1 MRHTPKP
8 PPVVQE
14 QLIAALLPNV
24 HVEPPPLS
32 PAPLPTLLSGTLPT
46 SSTDGLLVGMARID
60 RSGRLH
66 ERRLL
71 QALSWIRGQ
80 PLALDVSHGLIV
92 VRPTP
97 TGPHV
102 LDHRGALHLPAATR
116 HMCGINPGPPV
127 VLAASV
133 PEQTVVIHPGKVV
146 ARLLAT
152 HYADLLGGHHER

>member
-1 MRHTPKP
+1 MRHTRKSPS
-8 PPVVQE
+8 VVRE

-24 HVEPPPLS
+24 HLEPPPPS
-32 PAPLPTLLSGTLPT
+32 PAPLPTLPTAPLPT
-46 SSTDGLLVGMARID
+46 SSIDGLLVGMARID

-71 QALSWIRGQ
+71 QALSWMPGQ
-80 PLALDVSHGLIV
+80 QLALDVIHGLIV
-92 VRPTP
+92 VRPTS
-97 TGPHV
+97 TGPHA

-116 HMCGINPGPPV
+116 HMCGINPGLPV

-133 PEQTVVIHPGKVV
+133 PEQTVVIHPEKVV